1 MHIRCKFEGGKQ
13 INRVQGGSWQARC
26 AGAELRCNM
35 APSWGRE
42 KALGI
47 PPAEVYDSTGT
58 KAVERTE
65 HDRKWKGTI
74 AQ

>member
-1 MHIRCKFEGGKQ
+1 
-13 INRVQGGSWQARC
+13 
-26 AGAELRCNM
+26 M

-65 HDRKWKGTI
+65 YDRKWKGTI